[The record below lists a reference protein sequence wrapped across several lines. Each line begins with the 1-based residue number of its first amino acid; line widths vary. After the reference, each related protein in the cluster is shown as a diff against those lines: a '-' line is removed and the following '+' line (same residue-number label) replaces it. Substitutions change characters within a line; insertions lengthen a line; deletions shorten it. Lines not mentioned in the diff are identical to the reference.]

1 MTANVDIEDVP
12 PSRQCRKVVGHSHA
26 QDLFLD
32 AFTAGKLHHA
42 WLITGPRGVGKA
54 SLAYTMARFL
64 LHNPPVSNEG
74 PGLFGDVLEPVCP
87 ESLETDPESPVNHR
101 ITAGS
106 HPDLIS
112 IERSVDDKTGKKR
125 NEILVNDVRRLQ
137 GFYNTTSG
145 EGGWRVAIVDS
156 ADELNRNAAN
166 ALLKILEE
174 PPSNSIL
181 FVLAHA
187 PGRLLPTIRSRCRQL
202 RLMPLEFNEVSQVVG
217 RQYPS
222 LPAGEVQGCALL
234 SEGSPGYAITL
245 AEQKGLELYGQ
256 ILSLMSLLPA
266 MNIPALHALADDL
279 AGAKN
284 KDRFGLFTDL
294 LTRFFNRLVRVNAG
308 EGHEIAEI
316 LDGELELMKSL
327 GQRLPLDQWVEL
339 WEKGSHIL
347 ARTDAVNLD
356 RKQVVLNIFAM
367 ISQSLRA

>member
-1 MTANVDIEDVP
+1 MDIEDVP
-12 PSRQCRKVVGHSHA
+12 PSRQCKKVIGHRQA
-26 QDLFLD
+26 QDLFLE
-32 AFTAGKLHHA
+32 AFTAEKLHHA

-54 SLAYTMARFL
+54 SLAFSMARFL
-64 LHNPPVSNEG
+64 LHNPPVSDDG
-74 PGLFGDVLEPVCP
+74 PGLFGDVLDPVCP
-87 ESLETDPESPVNHR
+87 ESLTTDPESPVNHR

-106 HPDLIS
+106 HPDLIC
-112 IERSVDDKTGKKR
+112 IERSVDEKTGKKR

-145 EGGWRVAIVDS
+145 EGGWRVAIIDS

-187 PGRLLPTIRSRCRQL
+187 PGRLLPTIKSRCRQL
-202 RLMPLEFNEVSQVVG
+202 RLKPLDYPEVLQVVS
-217 RQYPS
+217 RQFPS
-222 LPAGEVQGCALL
+222 LPAEEQQGCALL
-234 SEGSPGYAITL
+234 GDGSPGYAITL

-256 ILSLMSLLPA
+256 ILTLMSLLPA
-266 MNIPALHALADDL
+266 MNVPALHALADDL

-294 LTRFFNRLVRVNAG
+294 LTRFFNRLVRVNASPDAG
-308 EGHEIAEI
+308 VTEI
-316 LDGELELMKSL
+316 LTGELELMRSL

-339 WEKGSHIL
+339 WEKGARIL

-356 RKQVVLNIFAM
+356 RKQVVLNIFSM